1 MADTDIFFFFFSF
14 FISTTNWRK
23 NPSNVV
29 VVEVLKIFTIALTRL
44 TMVSFNNFHVGHNSD
59 VLFITIPDTS
69 NQMVRIPCT

>member
-1 MADTDIFFFFFSF
+1 MADTGIFFFFFY
-14 FISTTNWRK
+14 IYNKLEK

-29 VVEVLKIFTIALTRL
+29 VVEVLKIFTIAFTRL